1 MKIVPSGEACG
12 AEVTGIDLSRPLDP
26 VVVAALRAAWLQHL
40 VLSFP
45 DQTMSDDDLE
55 RFTLAFGAFGEDPFI
70 APIAGRRHV
79 IAVQRAAGETSPIF
93 AEAWHTDWSFQ
104 ALPPDGT
111 CLYGITIPP
120 MGGDTLFANQR
131 MALAEMPPALR
142 ARLEGVVAVH
152 SARVAYAPNGIYG
165 DGDTQRSM
173 EIHASEDAMALQ
185 RHPLIRVHP
194 ETGVPAIYGAPGYV
208 AALEGGDEDL
218 MMDLYRWQTQ
228 ERFVYR
234 HKWRPRMLIIWDN
247 RALLH
252 RATGGFAGFARLL
265 HRTTVGGRRF

>member
-12 AEVTGIDLSRPLDP
+12 AAVTGIDLTRPLDAD
-26 VVVAALRAAWLQHL
+26 VVAALRGAWLEHL
-40 VLSFP
+40 VLSFA
-45 DQTMSDDDLE
+45 DQQLSDDDLE
-55 RFTLAFGAFGEDPFI
+55 RFTLAFGPFGEDPFI

-79 IAVQRAAGETSPIF
+79 IAVERAADETSPIF

-111 CLYGITIPP
+111 CLYGIVIPP
-120 MGGDTLFANQR
+120 VGGDTLFANQR

-142 ARLEGVVAVH
+142 ARLEGVMAVH
-152 SARVAYAPNGIYG
+152 SARVAYAPDGIYG
-165 DGDTQRSM
+165 AGDTQRTM
-173 EIHASEDAMALQ
+173 AIHASEAALAVQ

-194 ETGVPAIYGAPGYV
+194 ETGAPAIYGAPGYI
-208 AALEGGDEDL
+208 AALEGADDGL

-252 RATGGFAGFARLL
+252 RATGGFAGHARLL
-265 HRTTVGGRRF
+265 HRTTVGGTRF